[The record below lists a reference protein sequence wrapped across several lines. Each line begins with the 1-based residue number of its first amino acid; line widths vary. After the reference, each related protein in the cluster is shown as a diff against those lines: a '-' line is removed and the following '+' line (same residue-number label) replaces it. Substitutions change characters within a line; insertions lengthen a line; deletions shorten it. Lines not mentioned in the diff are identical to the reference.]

1 MGAKGRFERGKKKV
15 PDKGKL
21 MDSGRRDGRAGEDM
35 SDGFYRV
42 REEVRIV
49 FTKSIGVER
58 TKAEFKFLSG
68 KKVVEEFG
76 VK

>member
-1 MGAKGRFERGKKKV
+1 MGARGRSERGKKKM

-21 MDSGRRDGRAGEDM
+21 TDSVRGDSRAGEDM

-49 FTKSIGVER
+49 FTKSIGVDR
-58 TKAEFKFLSG
+58 TKVEFMFLSG
-68 KKVVEEFG
+68 KKVVKELG
-76 VK
+76 AK